1 MTARHL
7 KKARRQ
13 LFYAWSY
20 LWALPFHSGWV
31 GPKTAGAVGLYRQ
44 SSRGLNHPTST
55 TPRPPRSTLHVKE
68 AERNVHYADP
78 ADEAWAVV
86 DVEYRDTFIATTL
99 VDFIATTLVPSEGP
113 VTNPFHADFE
123 DDGDRQKK
131 ARR

>member
-44 SSRGLNHPTST
+44 SSRGLNHPSGSAT
-55 TPRPPRSTLHVKE
+55 
-68 AERNVHYADP
+68 
-78 ADEAWAVV
+78 
-86 DVEYRDTFIATTL
+86 VEYRDTFIATTL